1 LNLLDKRPKEVEP
14 GSREWCAE
22 VSEAALLR
30 ALELLEGAKLGS
42 MEVVQLMKIRR
53 EMVALQ
59 REGRPAIWMDP
70 ERWKEDPPVAA

>member
-1 LNLLDKRPKEVEP
+1 LDRRPKDVET
-14 GSREWCAE
+14 GSREWCEE

-30 ALELLEGAKLGS
+30 ALELLEGMKLGS

-53 EMVALQ
+53 EMVAL
-59 REGRPAIWMDP
+59 RRDSRPAIWMDP